1 MLKEHAHITICP
13 SEQGN
18 LLPVSS
24 TDGTLYA
31 EARSKQS
38 HCAVV
43 SLGSISLIPC
53 CAHITSFCLIQPER
67 GVIPIRQAEIHETQ
81 RLDCRGYPVTKRILV
96 VDDKAHLLRLMRMIL
111 EDEHYQVSILQEGRG
126 AFDRVK
132 ESLPDLVIL
141 DLKLAD
147 SSGLDILR
155 DLKADRATAD
165 IPVIVYTAAVL
176 EAEEVSQLIS
186 SDPTRYHGVRVLQ
199 KPFDLDA
206 LLGLVQDVLGA
217 GDLC

>member
-1 MLKEHAHITICP
+1 MPRRWATV
-13 SEQGN
+13 N
-18 LLPVSS
+18 
-24 TDGTLYA
+24 DA
-31 EARSKQS
+31 M
-38 HCAVV
+38 
-43 SLGSISLIPC
+43 
-53 CAHITSFCLIQPER
+53 
-67 GVIPIRQAEIHETQ
+67 
-81 RLDCRGYPVTKRILV
+81 RLDCRGCPVTKRILV

-155 DLKADRATAD
+155 DLKTDRSTAD

-176 EAEEVSQLIS
+176 EAEEVSQLIA
-186 SDPTRYHGVRVLQ
+186 SDPGRYHGVRVLQ